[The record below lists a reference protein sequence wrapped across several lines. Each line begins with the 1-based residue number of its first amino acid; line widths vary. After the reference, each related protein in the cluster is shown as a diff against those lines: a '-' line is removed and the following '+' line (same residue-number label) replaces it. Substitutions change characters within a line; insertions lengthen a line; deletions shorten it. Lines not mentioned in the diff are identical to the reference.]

1 MTIREYNHTVT
12 AFSDNVYRFILKNIR
27 DEEKAKDVVQDAF
40 LKLWQKHDAIE
51 GEKAK
56 SYLFTTAY
64 RTMIDLI
71 RRDKKQGEWSEKFE
85 NNYSHEQSYSGLN
98 ELLNEALLKLPELQR
113 SAVMLRDYE
122 GYDYEEIGKIMQLN
136 LSQVKVYIFRA
147 RKKLRDYLVSVET
160 II

>member
-12 AFSDNVYRFILKNIR
+12 AFSDNIYRFILKNIR

-40 LKLWQKHDAIE
+40 LKLWQKHEAIE

-85 NNYSHEQSYSGLN
+85 NNYSQEQSYSGLN

>member
-1 MTIREYNHTVT
+1 MTIREYNYTVT

-40 LKLWQKHDAIE
+40 LKLWQKHE
-51 GEKAK
+51 TVEEEKAK

-71 RRDKKQGEWSEKFE
+71 RRDKKQGEWSDKFE
-85 NNYSHEQSYSGLN
+85 NSPDQQQAYSGLN

>member
-1 MTIREYNHTVT
+1 MTIREYNQTVT
-12 AFSDNVYRFILKNIR
+12 AFSDNVYRFILKSLH

-40 LKLWQKHDAIE
+40 LKLWQKHEAVE
-51 GEKAK
+51 NEKAK

-85 NNYSHEQSYSGLN
+85 NYSSQENSYSGLS
-98 ELLNEALLKLPELQR
+98 EILNEALEKLPDLQR

-122 GYDYEEIGKIMQLN
+122 GYNYEEIGEIMQLN

-147 RKKLRDYLVSVET
+147 RKKLKDYLVSIET
-160 II
+160 VI

>member
-40 LKLWQKHDAIE
+40 LKLWQKHEAIE

-85 NNYSHEQSYSGLN
+85 NNYSQEQSYSGLN

>member
-1 MTIREYNHTVT
+1 MTVSEYNHTVT
-12 AFSDNVYRFILKNIR
+12 AFSDNVYRFILKNLR

-40 LKLWQKHDAIE
+40 LKLWQKHDLIE

-56 SYLFTTAY
+56 AYLFTTAY

-71 RRDKKQGEWSEKFE
+71 RRDKKQGEWSDKFE
-85 NNYSHEQSYSGLN
+85 NSYSQEQSYSGLN
-98 ELLNEALLKLPELQR
+98 EILNEALLKLPELQR

-147 RKKLRDYLVSVET
+147 RKKLKDYLVSVET

>member
-1 MTIREYNHTVT
+1 MTVKEYNYTVT

-40 LKLWQKHDAIE
+40 LKLWQKVE
-51 GEKAK
+51 EVGSEKAK

-71 RRDKKQGEWSEKFE
+71 RRDKRQGEWSDALE
-85 NNYSHEQSYSGLN
+85 NQVTTFQNYSGIDEI
-98 ELLNEALLKLPELQR
+98 LNEALSKLPEAQR
-113 SAVMLRDYE
+113 SAIMLRDYE
-122 GYDYEEIGKIMQLN
+122 GYDYEEIGKIMKLN
-136 LSQVKVYIFRA
+136 LTQVKVYIFRA
-147 RKKLRDYLVSVET
+147 RKKLKDYLVSVET